1 MPPAP
6 VPPENPTIGFCHS
19 HRTAVPFVLQSAPN
33 NCRALKR
40 LLMALVMSRKEN
52 KTNCVTC
59 RDYAY
64 TGKAKDLLLV
74 VLPSDLSERLPEY
87 AMGPE

>member
-6 VPPENPTIGFCHS
+6 VPPEDPPIGFCHS
-19 HRTAVPFVLQSAPN
+19 HRTAVPFVVQF
-33 NCRALKR
+33 
-40 LLMALVMSRKEN
+40 VGY
-52 KTNCVTC
+52 V
-59 RDYAY
+59 Y
-64 TGKAKDLLLV
+64 TGKAKDLVLV